1 MNWQIQHNHQKH
13 QLGTRLFPQK
23 VFQASSDDGQE
34 KSHTT
39 IILKSKGSL
48 DDLVLIQTGFELFR
62 LFAAQTS
69 SSFSENLLQGESLHK
84 KAMKKQNLLRNPL
97 SNLKIVFRIPNLGP
111 LL

>member
-48 DDLVLIQTGFELFR
+48 DDLVLVQ
-62 LFAAQTS
+62 
-69 SSFSENLLQGESLHK
+69 
-84 KAMKKQNLLRNPL
+84 
-97 SNLKIVFRIPNLGP
+97 IPNLGP

>member
-69 SSFSENLLQGESLHK
+69 SSFSENLLQGEIT
-84 KAMKKQNLLRNPL
+84 A
-97 SNLKIVFRIPNLGP
+97 
-111 LL
+111 

>member
-48 DDLVLIQTGFELFR
+48 DDLVLIRTVDSNTQFGSVALKCKKKLHFEANFFFCLK
-62 LFAAQTS
+62 LPNS
-69 SSFSENLLQGESLHK
+69 SRKLIKKILHF
-84 KAMKKQNLLRNPL
+84 
-97 SNLKIVFRIPNLGP
+97 KIFTF
-111 LL
+111 

>member
-48 DDLVLIQTGFELFR
+48 DGIVL
-62 LFAAQTS
+62 S
-69 SSFSENLLQGESLHK
+69 
-84 KAMKKQNLLRNPL
+84 
-97 SNLKIVFRIPNLGP
+97 
-111 LL
+111 

>member
-48 DDLVLIQTGFELFR
+48 DDLVLIRTVDSNTQFGSVALKCKKKLHFEEQIFFL
-62 LFAAQTS
+62 
-69 SSFSENLLQGESLHK
+69 
-84 KAMKKQNLLRNPL
+84 
-97 SNLKIVFRIPNLGP
+97 LKIA
-111 LL
+111 